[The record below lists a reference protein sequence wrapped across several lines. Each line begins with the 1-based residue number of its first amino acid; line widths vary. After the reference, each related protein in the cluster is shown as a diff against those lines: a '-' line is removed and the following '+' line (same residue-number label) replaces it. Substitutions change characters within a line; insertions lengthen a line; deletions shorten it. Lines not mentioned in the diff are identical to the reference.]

1 MKSNPLYEEFVSAGT
16 LPETEL
22 EAKFLVGMGIAGE
35 GGEVCDLLKKHLLH
49 KKPLDREKLVAEL
62 GDVLWYIQLGCNV
75 FDISVDEIVEYNIK
89 KLCARYPDHY
99 GDTARWIE
107 RAEGEQKR
115 SLDEAPNLHDVVLKH
130 HTKNTP

>member
-1 MKSNPLYEEFVSAGT
+1 MKSNPLYEAFIRAGT
-16 LPETEL
+16 MPDTERDQKL
-22 EAKFLVGMGIAGE
+22 LVGMGVAGE
-35 GGEVCDLLKKHLLH
+35 GGEVCDLLKKHILH

-75 FDISVDEIVEYNIK
+75 FDISVDEIIEYNIK

-107 RAEGEQKR
+107 RAEARQEQT
-115 SLDEAPNLHDVVLKH
+115 LQ
-130 HTKNTP
+130 NTP